1 MNAMER
7 DYRIALYAL
16 GLSAVLL
23 VAAGAAVASGFAPGA
38 TPVVTQ
44 SDDDPTDGTDAVRL
58 DRESS
63 QQYDVT
69 ADTSANGTVTFT
81 STASRCGGAVAVDA
95 SDADRTDVQVD
106 GTTVTLIEEHG
117 GETFD
122 GISRE
127 RFAELVWDATSDRAG
142 VAEYDH
148 VTVRVNQYYESIDR
162 ERPLDTAGIT
172 VRPHENCL
180 PTVRGEVDL
189 AGEDVTVTTTLPP
202 LDDIELR
209 VTDSLGVLSDDER
222 RLIEELVAS
231 DEGASYNVQQQFNDP
246 ERLNATVL
254 EATND
259 GLVDVRLTTDGS
271 DGSAVIVTIDLDD
284 ETVVRSYAT
293 LELDADNVVTVGE
306 DENGTVS
313 ADGGGTITFETDEDT

>member
-1 MNAMER
+1 MER

-23 VAAGAAVASGFAPGA
+23 VAAGAVVASGFAPGA
-38 TPVVTQ
+38 TPAPTQ
-44 SDDDPTDGTDAVRL
+44 SDDDPTNGTDAVRF
-58 DRESS
+58 DRESD

-69 ADTSANGTVTFT
+69 VTASDNGTVTFASAT
-81 STASRCGGAVAVDA
+81 SGCGGVVAVNA

-127 RFAELVWDATSDRAG
+127 RVAELVWDATSDRAELD
-142 VAEYDH
+142 EYDR

-162 ERPLDTAGIT
+162 ERPLDTAGVT
-172 VRPHENCL
+172 VRPYEDCL
-180 PTVRGEVDL
+180 PTVRGEIDL
-189 AGEDVTVTTTLPP
+189 AGEDVTVITTLPP

-209 VTDSLGVLSDDER
+209 ITDGLGVLNDDER
-222 RLIEELVAS
+222 RLIEELVAA
-231 DEGASYNVQQQFNDP
+231 DEEASYNVQQQFNDP

-259 GLVDVRLTTDGS
+259 DLVDVRLTTAGS
-271 DGSAVIVTIDLDD
+271 DGSAVIVTIDLND

-293 LELDADNVVTVGE
+293 LELDADDVVMFGE
-306 DENGTVS
+306 GENETVS
-313 ADGGGTITFETDEDT
+313 MDGGGTVTFETDEDT

>member
-1 MNAMER
+1 MER

-16 GLSAVLL
+16 GLSAALL
-23 VAAGAAVASGFAPGA
+23 VAAGAVVASGFAPGA
-38 TPVVTQ
+38 TPAPTQ
-44 SDDDPTDGTDAVRL
+44 SGDGPTNGTDAVRF
-58 DRESS
+58 DRESN

-69 ADTSANGTVTFT
+69 VNTSDSGTLTFASAT
-81 STASRCGGAVAVDA
+81 SRCGGAVAVNA

-127 RFAELVWDATSDRAG
+127 RVAELAWDATSDRAELD
-142 VAEYDH
+142 EYDR

-162 ERPLDTAGIT
+162 EQPLDTAGIT
-172 VRPHENCL
+172 VRPYEDCL
-180 PTVRGEVDL
+180 PTVRGEIDID
-189 AGEDVTVTTTLPP
+189 GEDVTVITTLPP

-209 VTDSLGVLSDDER
+209 ITDSLGVLSDDER
-222 RLIEELVAS
+222 RLTEELVAS
-231 DEGASYNVQQQFNDP
+231 DEEASYNVQQQFNDP

-259 GLVDVRLTTDGS
+259 DLVDVRLTTAGS
-271 DGSAVIVTIDLDD
+271 DESAVIVTIDLND

-293 LELDADNVVTVGE
+293 LELDADNVVMVGGG
-306 DENGTVS
+306 ENETVS
-313 ADGGGTITFETDEDT
+313 MGSDGMVTFETDEDT

>member
-1 MNAMER
+1 MER

-23 VAAGAAVASGFAPGA
+23 VAAGAVVASGFAQGA

-44 SDDDPTDGTDAVRL
+44 SDDDPTNGTDTVRL

-69 ADTSANGTVTFT
+69 VNTAGNGTVTFA
-81 STASRCGGAVAVDA
+81 STASRCGGTVAVDA
-95 SDADRTDVQVD
+95 SNADRTDVRVD

-117 GETFD
+117 GEAFD

-127 RFAELVWDATSDRAG
+127 RFTKLVWDATSDRTE
-142 VAEYDH
+142 VEEYDH

-172 VRPHENCL
+172 VRPHGECL

-189 AGEDVTVTTTLPP
+189 VGEDVTVTTTLSP
-202 LDDIELR
+202 LADIELR
-209 VTDSLGVLSDDER
+209 ITDRLGVLSDDEK

-259 GLVDVRLTTDGS
+259 DRVDVRLTTAGS
-271 DGSAVIVTIDLDD
+271 DGSAVTVTIDLND
-284 ETVVRSYAT
+284 ETVVRSYTT
-293 LELDADNVVTVGE
+293 LELDADNVVTVGK
-306 DENGTVS
+306 DENETVS
-313 ADGGGTITFETDEDT
+313 ADSGGKITFETDDDS